1 MAKVIPSGVLKLP
14 NFAELDYNLRKQR
27 EQDELKGQEFLS
39 KFEDIQGS
47 YLPGDIDIVQG
58 AADFFADTIEAAAVD
73 PNDPKLRLKVDRAY
87 RDWVKK
93 AGAAQANFNSHQE
106 LRKDFYLNPSNYAI
120 SSAEGVDI
128 LNSDANNK
136 RTVEQLFA
144 MVSNPE
150 SRIPLAVKQEIK
162 TADSYVD
169 KIVKAFNSRKND
181 FYDQNGILKEKEF
194 NEWLSGAIKNNF
206 LDEPSKLNALLA
218 ESISK
223 GDIGVDGKL
232 KPEDIRLV
240 NSTEFINENKESY
253 IPDFQQRISQGVK
266 DLVQQTSMTPSQI
279 ATTEYTRAR
288 TESLKGDVLPQGK
301 DTGDFTFDPIVVSN
315 KDNEQIILTGFKIV
329 DGEKQFVTEKR
340 VKSEDPLSN
349 QVLVET
355 NYISEN
361 DIPNLNAQLETG
373 MKASEWKKYVNT
385 LNSEPKED
393 PSTDTG
399 SKLVESDE
407 DILKKQ
413 ELARTLNQYEDE
425 LAAASDGNVL
435 SRIGVRYTEK
445 GGPLL
450 GLKTSKKSVREKYK
464 SALERIPEV
473 FKKSKGLD
481 FASREERDAEIKKFK
496 DEQRDIVSNENSIEL
511 INSLVE
517 RGNNTPEQLSIDQ
530 QQNLKIL
537 IDKQTL
543 GMTPIEKEV
552 YINNLAGI
560 KKSDLGFVR
569 NRKSKLPL
577 TKDFKALLSQAR
589 SMTNE
594 DYDRLKKEL
603 KGAGGPKTLGSEL
616 QKLEEERKFLEN
628 SESLTLKQKLRKN
641 RIPGEINDLRKE
653 IERVGA
659 DTTFK

>member
-14 NFAELDYNLRKQR
+14 NFAELDYNLRRQR

-47 YLPGDIDIVQG
+47 YLPGDIGVVQG

-87 RDWVKK
+87 KDWVKK
-93 AGAAQANFNSHQE
+93 AGLAQANFNNHQE
-106 LRKDFYLNPSNYAI
+106 LRKDFYLNPSNYAM

-128 LNSDANNK
+128 LNSDANNE
-136 RTVEQLFA
+136 RTFEQMSVMA
-144 MVSNPE
+144 QSTE
-150 SRIPLAVKQEIK
+150 SRIPLAVKQEVK
-162 TADSYVD
+162 TADLYVD
-169 KIVKAFNSRKND
+169 KILKAFDSRKND

-266 DLVQQTSMTPSQI
+266 DLVQQTSMTPAQI

-288 TESLKGDVLPQGK
+288 TEALKGDILPKGK

-315 KDNEQIILTGFKIV
+315 KDNEQIILTGFKNV
-329 DGEKQFVTEKR
+329 DGKKQFTTKKQ
-340 VKSEDPLSN
+340 VKDPLSDE
-349 QVLVET
+349 VLIET
-355 NYISEN
+355 GSISED
-361 DIPNLNAQLETG
+361 DIPDLNAQLETG
-373 MKASEWKKYVNT
+373 MKAGDWKSYVNT
-385 LNSEPKED
+385 LNSLLGED
-393 PSTDTG
+393 PSP
-399 SKLVESDE
+399 SPSPSPSLSDPN
-407 DILKKQ
+407 LKGKQ

-425 LAAASDGNVL
+425 LAAASDGNFL
-435 SRIGVRYTEK
+435 SRLRVGVRAGFPVLEA
-445 GGPLL
+445 
-450 GLKTSKKSVREKYK
+450 KTSKKDIENKYK
-464 SALERIPEV
+464 S
-473 FKKSKGLD
+473 
-481 FASREERDAEIKKFK
+481 EIKKISELFPKRK
-496 DEQRDIVSNENSIEL
+496 DRENLKVLQAEQRDIVSDENSIEL
-511 INSLVE
+511 VNALVE

-530 QQNLKIL
+530 QENLRIL
-537 IDKQTL
+537 IDKQAF

-552 YINNLAGI
+552 YVNNLARTEKDRKAKII
-560 KKSDLGFVR
+560 KPF
-569 NRKSKLPL
+569 NRLSQPL
-577 TKDFKALLSQAR
+577 TKDFEALLSQAR

-594 DYDRLKKEL
+594 DYDRLNKEL
-603 KGAGGPKTLGSEL
+603 ESAGGPKTLGSEL
-616 QKLEEERKFLEN
+616 QKLEEEKKFLEN
-628 SESLTLKQKLRKN
+628 SESLTLAQRFRKN
-641 RIPGEINDLRKE
+641 RIPGEISDLRKE

-659 DTTFK
+659 DTILN

>member
-39 KFEDIQGS
+39 KFEDIQES

-73 PNDPKLRLKVDRAY
+73 PNDPKLRFKVDRAY
-87 RDWVKK
+87 KDWVKK
-93 AGAAQANFNSHQE
+93 AGLAQANFNRHQE
-106 LRKDFYLNPSNYAI
+106 LRKDFYSNPSNYAI
-120 SSAEGVDI
+120 PSAEGIDV
-128 LNSDANNK
+128 LSSDANNK
-136 RTVEQLFA
+136 RTFEQMAA
-144 MVSNPE
+144 MAQSTE

-162 TADSYVD
+162 TADSYIN

-181 FYDQNGILKEKEF
+181 FYDENGILKEKEF
-194 NEWLSGAIKNNF
+194 NEWLSNINGNNF
-206 LDEPSKLNALLA
+206 LDNASILNVLIA
-218 ESISK
+218 EGINK
-223 GDIGVDGKL
+223 GDFGVEGRLD
-232 KPEDIRLV
+232 PEDIRLV
-240 NSTEFINENKESY
+240 NSTEFKEKNLEKY
-253 IPDFQQRISQGVK
+253 LIDFKQRISQGVK
-266 DLVQQTSMTPSQI
+266 DLVQQTSMTPAQI
-279 ATTEYTRAR
+279 AAMEYTRKR
-288 TESLKGDVLPQGK
+288 TEALGGDVLPKGK

-340 VKSEDPLSN
+340 VKSEDPTSDK
-349 QVLVET
+349 VLVET

-361 DIPNLNAQLETG
+361 DIPNLNAQLKTG
-373 MKASEWKKYVNT
+373 MKEGDWKSYVNT

-393 PSTDTG
+393 PSPSPSPSPSIDPN
-399 SKLVESDE
+399 
-407 DILKKQ
+407 LKEKQ

-425 LAAASDGNVL
+425 LAAASDGNFL
-435 SRIGVRYTEK
+435 SRLRVGVRAGFPTLEA
-445 GGPLL
+445 
-450 GLKTSKKSVREKYK
+450 KTSKKDIENKYK
-464 SALERIPEV
+464 S
-473 FKKSKGLD
+473 
-481 FASREERDAEIKKFK
+481 EIKKISQLFPERK
-496 DEQRDIVSNENSIEL
+496 DRENLKVLQAKQRETVSDENSIEL
-511 INSLVE
+511 VNALVE

-530 QQNLKIL
+530 QENLRIL

-552 YINNLAGI
+552 YINNLARTEKDRKAKRI
-560 KKSDLGFVR
+560 KPF
-569 NRKSKLPL
+569 NRLSQPL
-577 TKDFKALLSQAR
+577 TKDFEALLSQAR

-603 KGAGGPKTLGSEL
+603 ESAGGPKTLGSEL

-628 SESLTLKQKLRKN
+628 SESLTLEQKLRKN